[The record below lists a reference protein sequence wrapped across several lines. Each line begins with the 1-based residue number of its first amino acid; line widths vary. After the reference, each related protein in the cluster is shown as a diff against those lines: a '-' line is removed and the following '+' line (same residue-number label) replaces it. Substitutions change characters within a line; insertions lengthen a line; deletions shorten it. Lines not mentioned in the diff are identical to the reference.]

1 MQSNIQILLERVFKL
16 EDSLSKSVKCT
27 KDLERS
33 VADLKNKNRLLQT
46 ENEQLREKFNTHA
59 SSCETARKNTNSI
72 IKRLEGL
79 DYTEYQVNYEKS
91 TNDLS

>member
-1 MQSNIQILLERVFKL
+1 MFHRETDVIHIIQIRNLPLNKV
-16 EDSLSKSVKCT
+16 EDATKNAILTSVT
-27 KDLERS
+27 
-33 VADLKNKNRLLQT
+33 
-46 ENEQLREKFNTHA
+46 EKFNTHA

-91 TNDLS
+91 TNDLSKMSK